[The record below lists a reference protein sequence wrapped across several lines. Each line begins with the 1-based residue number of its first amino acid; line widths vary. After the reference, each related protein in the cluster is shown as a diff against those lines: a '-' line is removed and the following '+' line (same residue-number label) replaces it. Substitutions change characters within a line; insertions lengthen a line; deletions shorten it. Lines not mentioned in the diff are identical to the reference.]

1 MEVQEIL
8 DELMKAAKKDAH
20 FRKELKDTRLDPNP
34 LTAFCRLSTE
44 KGFPLGEMELLTA
57 GEEAYAAMKRSTNG
71 GGENS
76 PMLSGEDDYY
86 GMFLAELDR
95 L

>member
-8 DELMKAAKKDAH
+8 DELMKAAKKDAQ
-20 FRKELKDTRLDPNP
+20 FRKELIDTRLNPNP
-34 LTAFCRLSTE
+34 LTAFCRLSAE
-44 KGFPLGEMELLTA
+44 KGFPLWEMDLLAA

-86 GMFLAELDR
+86 GMFLAELER